1 MDGYDPQNF
10 ESVMLHMRREFGA
23 AVFREPPR
31 MYAIFCDLSPKL
43 KPYGAVMRRLAERG
57 LFAELDAASYGGDAA
72 RQARAMMKAR
82 DVLQN
87 ELLLADDRTGF
98 FLGVLCAMYGMAP
111 PLSPGTLQPPPIPS
125 ASAQSFTPIPSAM
138 PQAPASAQAA
148 TPQAA
153 PPVPSG
159 TPQTPP
165 MSGKSGGLAWALDSG
180 GCLTISGR
188 GDMDDFPPQGY
199 HQSAAPWSARQSDI
213 AEAVIKDGVSGIGE
227 AAFYYCSNLRRALIP
242 DSVTRIGY
250 MAFRS
255 CEGLRNLTLPK
266 SLTTLEACA
275 FEGCAGLTSVKIPRG
290 VAEIPPRAFAEC
302 RNLTSVTLPDNVRSV
317 GYRAFRD
324 CPNLKRAYVPAGAD
338 IAPDAFD
345 SDTVVIRW

>member
-1 MDGYDPQNF
+1 
-10 ESVMLHMRREFGA
+10 
-23 AVFREPPR
+23 

-57 LFAELDAASYGGDAA
+57 LFAELDGGDAA

-82 DVLQN
+82 DILQN

-111 PLSPGTLQPPPIPS
+111 PIPP
-125 ASAQSFTPIPSAM
+125 ASAQSFTPIPHATPQASAPAQPAT
-138 PQAPASAQAA
+138 PQAPA
-148 TPQAA
+148 
-153 PPVPSG
+153 PVPSA

-165 MSGKSGGLAWALDSG
+165 MSGRSGGLAWALDSG
-180 GCLTISGR
+180 GRLTISGR
-188 GDMDDFPPQGY
+188 GDMDDFPRQGY
-199 HQSAAPWSARQSDI
+199 HKSAAPWSGRQSDI
-213 AEAVIKDGVSGIGE
+213 TEAVIKDGVSGIGE
-227 AAFYYCSNLRRALIP
+227 AAFYYCSNLRRVLIP

-255 CEGLRNLTLPK
+255 CEGLRNLALPK

-290 VAEIPPRAFAEC
+290 VAEVPPRAFAEC

-338 IAPDAFD
+338 IAPDAFG
-345 SDTVVIRW
+345 SDTAVIRW